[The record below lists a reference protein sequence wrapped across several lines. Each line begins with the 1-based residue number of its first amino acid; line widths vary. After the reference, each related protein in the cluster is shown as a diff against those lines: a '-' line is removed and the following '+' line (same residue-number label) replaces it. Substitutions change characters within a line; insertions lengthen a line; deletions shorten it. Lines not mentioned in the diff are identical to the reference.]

1 MSLSNPKR
9 ISTEPLRILVA
20 SAHAADFCSRAGGTI
35 AKHVRKNDS
44 VWVLDLSFGE
54 RGESMPFWNKKKEVS
69 VDSVKAIRRKEAEEA
84 AAILGAEIKFMD
96 FDDNPLVIDR
106 DRMLVLVREIRKIRP
121 DIVITHYSQG
131 IYIREPMNPDHQ
143 ITGSSIVRACYYATC
158 VGVLPEEKPHFFPP
172 VFMYEPTVPLTE
184 FTGFIPNVYIDIT
197 EVFQQKMDALS
208 KFKRG
213 QPNLPKYYTHYA
225 THRGWQA
232 KEFVHDEGCFQYAE
246 AFYRYTPWLGENLPV

>member
-1 MSLSNPKR
+1 MSSSNLER
-9 ISTEPLRILVA
+9 TSTKPLRILVV

-35 AKHVRKNDS
+35 AKHVGKNDS

-54 RGESMPFWNKKKEVS
+54 RGESIPLWKKKEKVS
-69 VDSVKAIRRKEAEEA
+69 VDSVKAIRREEAEKA

-106 DRMLVLVREIRKIRP
+106 DRMLILVREIRKIRP
-121 DIVITHYSQG
+121 DIVITHYSQE
-131 IYIREPMNPDHQ
+131 ICIREPMNPDHQ
-143 ITGSSIVRACYYATC
+143 ITGSSIVKACYYAIC
-158 VGVLPEEKPHFFPP
+158 PGVLPEEKPHFFPT

-184 FTGFIPNVYIDIT
+184 FTGFIPNVYVDIT
-197 EVFQQKMDALS
+197 EVFQQKIDALN

-225 THRGWQA
+225 TYRGWQA
-232 KEFVHDEGCFQYAE
+232 KEFAYNEGRFQYAE
-246 AFYRYTPWLGENLPV
+246 AFYRYTPWLGENLAV